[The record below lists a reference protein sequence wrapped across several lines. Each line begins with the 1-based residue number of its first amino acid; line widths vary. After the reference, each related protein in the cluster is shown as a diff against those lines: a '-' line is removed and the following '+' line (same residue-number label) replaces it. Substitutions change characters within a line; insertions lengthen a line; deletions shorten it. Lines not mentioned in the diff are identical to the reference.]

1 MFEPTAQLP
10 PLPPTNAI
18 VLDLDGALRR
28 LGNDLALYREFLG
41 FFDEDMPKLV
51 KQLQDGVAELNSD
64 AIERAAHSLKG
75 LSSNLGADAVTA
87 AAGRVEKA
95 ARAGDL
101 QDIAALADK
110 VLQELDCL
118 MLALAPYRLK

>member
-1 MFEPTAQLP
+1 M
-10 PLPPTNAI
+10 
-18 VLDLDGALRR
+18 
-28 LGNDLALYREFLG
+28 LYREFLG

-51 KQLQDGVAELNSD
+51 AQLNAGITEQNADT
-64 AIERAAHSLKG
+64 IERAAHSLKG

-95 ARAGDL
+95 ARSGDL
-101 QDIAALADK
+101 QDIASLAEQ

>member
-1 MFEPTAQLP
+1 MIDSSAPLPSLP
-10 PLPPTNAI
+10 PSNATI
-18 VLDLDGALRR
+18 LDLDGALRR

-51 KQLQDGVAELNSD
+51 AQLNAGITEQNADT
-64 AIERAAHSLKG
+64 IERAAHSLKG

-95 ARAGDL
+95 ARSGDL
-101 QDIAALADK
+101 QDIASLAEQ